1 MLTVATSVSRA
12 WVIGGTSGIGKAC
25 AERLGE
31 YMATTSTGLREGDW
45 DVRSD
50 LRSIFIHDEV
60 DAPTHIVYAAGI
72 NHLDW
77 IGNGTRSHV
86 EVIDTN
92 LNGFIR
98 LMDGLVRFGYYST
111 GKLGGYPYHAKPS
124 IVVISS
130 DAAERPLRTSIGYCA
145 SKAGLN
151 MAVKVAARELGP
163 HGWRINAVSP
173 GMTAPTGMSDY
184 IDKRVPEVRGWTP
197 IEAAQYEA
205 QQEVVPGR
213 IDPREV
219 AEVVFDV
226 LTGPEHLNGSIIT
239 INGGR

>member
-1 MLTVATSVSRA
+1 MSRA

-31 YMATTSTGLREGDW
+31 YMVTASTGLEEW
-45 DVRSD
+45 DVRERGGAGRQ
-50 LRSIFIHDEV
+50 LIRELGY
-60 DAPTHIVYAAGI
+60 PTHIVYAAGV

-77 IGNGTRSHV
+77 IGDGTYGH
-86 EVIDTN
+86 EDVINVN
-92 LNGFIR
+92 LMGFLR
-98 LMDGLVRFGYYST
+98 LLDNLVLEGGMGRLREGHDSYRGEYPFG
-111 GKLGGYPYHAKPS
+111 AKPN
-124 IVVISS
+124 IVAISS

-151 MAVKVAARELGP
+151 MAVRVAARELGP

-184 IDKRVPEVRGWTP
+184 IDKRVPEVRGWTQ

-226 LTGPEHLNGSIIT
+226 LTGPNHLNGSIIT